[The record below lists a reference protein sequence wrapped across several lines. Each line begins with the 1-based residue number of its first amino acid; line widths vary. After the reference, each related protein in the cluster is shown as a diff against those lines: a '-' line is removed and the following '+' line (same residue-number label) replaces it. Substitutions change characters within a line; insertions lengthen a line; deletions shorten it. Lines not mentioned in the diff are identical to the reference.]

1 MLSIEDIVISI
12 LLIIMSAFFSS
23 AESAFLAI
31 QNTSK
36 LRHLVQNKNRE
47 AIRVD
52 MMLKEPGRLLS
63 TILLGNNLVNIAFA
77 ALITA
82 ITLAFLGESLGVAVS
97 TIIATGILLVLG
109 EIIPKTIAVNYP
121 SQVAFLLA
129 RPLKFFELILLPI
142 VLILQW
148 ISKIATLGK
157 KPSTES
163 ITEAELLTLI
173 DIGEAEGEFPS
184 KEAEMLE
191 SVFKFGDLYT
201 REIMT
206 PRTEIVFIE
215 KGTSMDD
222 FIQIYQ
228 QHTHTRFPIYETS
241 TDNIIGILS
250 AKDILKSMTSIS
262 TNSTQTITDVIRNP
276 YFVPETK
283 RIAELFEELRSSGN
297 QMAIA
302 IDEYGGIC
310 GLVTLKQLLEEVVG
324 RVGEEGISPEEEYET
339 LGKDIYQL
347 DGGMNVSEIKEE
359 LEINLGNGDYE
370 TVAGFVLDSLG
381 HIPKAGEYFET
392 SELLVEVVEMN
403 GLKIEAVKVS
413 KKQSSR

>member
-1 MLSIEDIVISI
+1 
-12 LLIIMSAFFSS
+12 
-23 AESAFLAI
+23 
-31 QNTSK
+31 
-36 LRHLVQNKNRE
+36 
-47 AIRVD
+47 
-52 MMLKEPGRLLS
+52 
-63 TILLGNNLVNIAFA
+63 
-77 ALITA
+77 
-82 ITLAFLGESLGVAVS
+82 
-97 TIIATGILLVLG
+97 
-109 EIIPKTIAVNYP
+109 
-121 SQVAFLLA
+121 
-129 RPLKFFELILLPI
+129 
-142 VLILQW
+142 
-148 ISKIATLGK
+148 
-157 KPSTES
+157 
-163 ITEAELLTLI
+163 
-173 DIGEAEGEFPS
+173 
-184 KEAEMLE
+184 
-191 SVFKFGDLYT
+191 
-201 REIMT
+201 
-206 PRTEIVFIE
+206 
-215 KGTSMDD
+215 
-222 FIQIYQ
+222 
-228 QHTHTRFPIYETS
+228 
-241 TDNIIGILS
+241 
-250 AKDILKSMTSIS
+250 MTSIP

-324 RVGEEGISPEEEYET
+324 RVGEEGVSPEEEYET